1 MAAPICILIK
11 SVRRVPFLPHPLQH
25 LLFVDILTMTILTSV
40 MWYLILVL
48 ICIPLLIS
56 DVMHLFMC
64 LLAIYRTS
72 FEKSLF
78 RFSALFWLGDLF
90 VFDIELCKLFVYFE
104 NYFLL
109 VSLFANIFSQLVGCL
124 LFIISF
130 SVQKLL
136 SSIRFHVFILLLFP
150 WL

>member
-11 SVRRVPFLPHPLQH
+11 SVRRVPFFPHPLQH
-25 LLFVDILTMTILTSV
+25 LVFVDILTMTILTNV

-56 DVMHLFMC
+56 DVMHLFVC
-64 LLAIYRTS
+64 LLAIYMTS

-78 RFSALFWLGDLF
+78 RFSALFWLGYLF